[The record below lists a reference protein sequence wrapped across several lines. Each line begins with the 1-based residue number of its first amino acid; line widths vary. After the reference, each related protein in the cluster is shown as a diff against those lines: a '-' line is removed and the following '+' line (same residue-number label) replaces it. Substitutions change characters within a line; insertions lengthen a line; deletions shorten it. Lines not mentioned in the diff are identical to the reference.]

1 MLTFC
6 ISIFIK
12 LQLDDARTRLG
23 WGEGANP
30 GLVTSDG
37 TDHGTM
43 PSSTS
48 CHPPLASASP
58 DQCTGVEQL
67 RRPHI
72 HVAIP
77 TCRPALQDAKIWLGC
92 GRGGL
97 PLGDQGDDVPSL
109 HAALS
114 FLRYVFWLNMAFLKL
129 VFTLL
134 YNLTQFAQPNCG
146 KEVVPLQPPIQNKTG
161 MFPLSL
167 RYHQL
172 ADTIYLYVTKTEPNM
187 SIIPAPNLAGHIQ
200 IWLNVD
206 MQQGNRMHAYTA
218 NIKVT
223 RRLKV
228 QLFQTEKCLTANTMN
243 GRYLC

>member
-1 MLTFC
+1 MGRGC
-6 ISIFIK
+6 K
-12 LQLDDARTRLG
+12 P
-23 WGEGANP
+23 GA
-30 GLVTSDG
+30 GDIG
-37 TDHGTM
+37 RRTDHGTM
-43 PSSTS
+43 PSIIS

-161 MFPLSL
+161 IFPLRL
-167 RYHQL
+167 RYHLL
-172 ADTIYLYVTKTEPNM
+172 ADTIYLYVTKTEPIYVHNTCTKFSGTYSNRAECRHAKAIECM
-187 SIIPAPNLAGHIQ
+187 HIQ
-200 IWLNVD
+200 QISRL
-206 MQQGNRMHAYTA
+206 HAD
-218 NIKVT
+218 
-223 RRLKV
+223 
-228 QLFQTEKCLTANTMN
+228 
-243 GRYLC
+243 